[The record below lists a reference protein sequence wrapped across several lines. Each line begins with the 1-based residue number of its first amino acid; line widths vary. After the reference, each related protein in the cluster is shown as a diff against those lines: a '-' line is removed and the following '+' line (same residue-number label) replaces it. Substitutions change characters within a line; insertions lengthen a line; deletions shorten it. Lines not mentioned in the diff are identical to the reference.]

1 MDAGKRIDD
10 LLFITNGLADLL
22 EQENA
27 ALQSSRLDIVQSLLE
42 RKTTLSR
49 AYEIRVF
56 GMKQELEHEHEQVPY
71 DEEDIANIDRL
82 TEVGQRVAVLI
93 EENEKLLKVA
103 LEVSRRFM
111 ACVADSAKHATPGTG
126 AYSANGNVGPNASAV
141 QKQATSMA
149 LDETL

>member
-1 MDAGKRIDD
+1 MDAAKRIDD

-27 ALQSSRLDIVQSLLE
+27 ALHSNRLDIVRSLLE

-56 GMKQELEHEHEQVPY
+56 GMKQEQDHEQAQY
-71 DEEDIANIDRL
+71 TKQDLENIDRL
-82 TEVGQRVAVLI
+82 QEVGERVAVLI
-93 EENEKLLKVA
+93 EENEKVLKIA

-111 ACVADSAKHATPGTG
+111 ACVADSAKNATPGTG
-126 AYSANGNVGPNASAV
+126 AYSASGNVGPNASTV
-141 QKQATSMA
+141 QKQATSLA

>member
-27 ALQSSRLDIVQSLLE
+27 ALHSNRLDIVQSLLE

-49 AYEIRVF
+49 AYEIRIF
-56 GMKQELEHEHEQVPY
+56 GMKQELELEQAQY
-71 DEEDIANIDRL
+71 DEVDIANIDRL

-126 AYSANGNVGPNASAV
+126 AYSANGDVGLNASAV

>member
-27 ALQSSRLDIVQSLLE
+27 ALQSNRLDIVQSLLE

-56 GMKQELEHEHEQVPY
+56 GMKQELEHEQVPY
-71 DEEDIANIDRL
+71 DEEDLANIDRL
-82 TEVGQRVAVLI
+82 TEVGQRVAILI

-111 ACVADSAKHATPGTG
+111 ACVAESAKHAAPGTG
-126 AYSANGNVGPNASAV
+126 AYSAKGDVGPNASAV

>member
-27 ALQSSRLDIVQSLLE
+27 ALRSNRLDVVQNLLE

-56 GMKQELEHEHEQVPY
+56 GMKQELEHEQAQY
-71 DEEDIANIDRL
+71 DEVDHANLERL
-82 TEVGQRVAVLI
+82 KDVGARVAVLI
-93 EENEKLLKVA
+93 EENEKMLKVA

-126 AYSANGNVGPNASAV
+126 AYSAKGDVGTQASIAH
-141 QKQATSMA
+141 KQATSLA

>member
-27 ALQSSRLDIVQSLLE
+27 ALHSNRLDIVRSLLE

-56 GMKQELEHEHEQVPY
+56 GMKQELEHEQAQY
-71 DEEDIANIDRL
+71 DEVDLANIDRL

-93 EENEKLLKVA
+93 DENEKMLKIA

-111 ACVADSAKHATPGTG
+111 ACVADSAKLAVPGTG
-126 AYSANGNVGPNASAV
+126 AYSASGRTGATTTAT
-141 QKQATSMA
+141 QKQAPSMA